1 MDAARPARE
10 RARPRCEAIGVVAST
25 GGPAV
30 LVELLGAL
38 PAGFPVPLL
47 VVQHIANGFTEGLV
61 RMLDDAV
68 ALPVALA
75 RDGAALGPGA
85 WVAPADAHLTLT
97 RARRAKL
104 DGETV
109 HGRHRPSGD
118 LLLQSLAQ
126 VAGPA
131 AAAVVLTGMGR
142 DGAAGVAAIAERGG
156 PAFAQ
161 DEASSSI
168 WGMPRAAVEAG
179 ARPLTPG
186 QISAALVRLAG
197 GAR

>member
-1 MDAARPARE
+1 MVPARSTRE

-38 PAGFPVPLL
+38 PADFPIPLL
-47 VVQHIANGFTEGLV
+47 IVQHIANGFAEGLV
-61 RMLDDAV
+61 RMLVEAV

-75 RDGAALGPGA
+75 HDDAPLGRGA

-97 RARRAKL
+97 RARRTKL
-104 DGETV
+104 DGDTV

-118 LLLQSLAQ
+118 LLLQSLAE
-126 VAGPA
+126 VAGA
-131 AAAVVLTGMGR
+131 GATAVVLTGMGR

-156 PAFAQ
+156 AVFAQ

-179 ARPLTPG
+179 ARALPPAE
-186 QISAALVRLAG
+186 IAAALVQLV
-197 GAR
+197 ARPR